1 MRAGKLVIGVSQT
14 TLEQS
19 RYWMPIEDVELV
31 ALSPTKIDSGL
42 ADTVLGIWRR
52 QHDRTTWLVSLL
64 AALPKL
70 RWIHNDT
77 VGVDRLPLKDL
88 LRRDILLTN
97 SRGAFVNSMVE
108 WALCVMLMSTKCMP
122 QFLAEAEAGN
132 WASHVI
138 PSDFRGLNVLIIG
151 YGSVG
156 RELAAKC
163 SNLGLNVNCVR
174 RKKSPDKI
182 DESVNIISVED
193 DWRNLVSQCDFLVVA
208 VPLTAETENLVDA
221 DVIRRLKPTARL
233 INIARA
239 QVVDENAM
247 ILALRAGV
255 FAEAWLDV
263 FTVEPLPRD
272 HQLWGESKVFIT
284 PHKSSVGES
293 SELSTRL
300 LFQREIQQMLKGRP
314 PINQVDLEQ
323 GY

>member
-1 MRAGKLVIGVSQT
+1 MTAAKLIIGVSQT

-19 RYWMPIEDVELV
+19 HCWMPIEDVELV
-31 ALSPTKIDSGL
+31 ALSPTKIDSRL

-52 QHDRTTWLVSLL
+52 QHDRTAWIVSLL
-64 AALPKL
+64 AALPKI

-77 VGVDRLPLKDL
+77 VGVDRLPLGDL
-88 LRRDILLTN
+88 LKRDILLTN
-97 SRGAFVNSMVE
+97 SRGAFVSSMVE
-108 WALCVMLMSTKCMP
+108 WALCVMLMSTKRMP
-122 QFLAEAEAGN
+122 QFLAEAQAGI
-132 WASHVI
+132 WASHVN

-163 SNLGLNVNCVR
+163 SSLGLFVNCVR
-174 RKKSPDKI
+174 RQTSSDKI
-182 DESVNIISVED
+182 GESVNIISVKD
-193 DWRNLVSQCDFLVVA
+193 DWRSLVSQCDFLVIA
-208 VPLTAETENLVDA
+208 VPLTAETGNLVDA

-233 INIARA
+233 INISRA

-247 ILALRAGV
+247 ISALRAGV

-263 FTVEPLPRD
+263 FTVEPLPHD
-272 HQLWGESKVFIT
+272 HQLWAEPKVFIT

-293 SELSTRL
+293 NELSTRL
-300 LFQREIQQMLKGRP
+300 LFLREVQQMLKGLP
-314 PINQVDLEQ
+314 PINQVNLEQ